1 VKLENRAPAEGI
13 NASHENPLKELT
25 WLLAGSLAAVV
36 AIVFSISLAAQ
47 WIAPRIPYKYE
58 ARLAASLPSFATAPA
73 TESGRLVQ
81 AELQVL
87 ADRLAARMQMP
98 EGMVVRV
105 GWRDDR
111 TVNAFATLGGQMVF
125 FGGLLKQ
132 LGSEDA
138 LAMVIAHELAHLKY
152 RHASAALGR
161 GVAVGVILSVISTEL
176 GRSAAGGLLNQA
188 GVVTLLSFS
197 RDQERAADEAAL
209 NALAAEYGHVG
220 GAFELFDV
228 FLRQPGAKLE
238 AAAAVEFLRTH
249 PLSAS
254 RRAAIEQW
262 AAANKVPVTG
272 PQRPLPPAIA
282 ALRERASR
290 NAKSS

>member
-1 VKLENRAPAEGI
+1 MKLENRAPAEGI
-13 NASHENPLKELT
+13 NASHENPLKELA

-58 ARLAASLPSFATAPA
+58 ARLAASLPSFATAPD
-73 TESGRLVQ
+73 TEQGRQVQ

-87 ADRLAARMQMP
+87 ADRLASRMKLP
-98 EGMVVRV
+98 EGMIVRV
-105 GWRDDR
+105 GWRGDR
-111 TVNAFATLGGQMVF
+111 IVNAYATLGGQMVF

-138 LAMVIAHELAHLKY
+138 LAMVMAHELAHLKY

-161 GVAVGVILSVISTEL
+161 GVAVGVILSVISAEL

-188 GVVTLLSFS
+188 GIVTLLSFS

-209 NALAAEYGHVG
+209 SAVAAEYGHLA
-220 GAFELFDV
+220 GAFELFEV
-228 FLRQPGAKLE
+228 FQQAGAKFE
-238 AAAAVEFLRTH
+238 AAGAVEFLRTH
-249 PLSAS
+249 PLTAS

-262 AAANKVPVTG
+262 AAANRVPTTG
-272 PQRPLPPAIA
+272 SPRPLPPAIA
-282 ALRERASR
+282 LLREGARRNDKAS
-290 NAKSS
+290 